1 MRERGFEMEASGQTL
16 ATLCAAVPV
25 ALLAAGAA
33 VGAVRQR
40 YAGGRASDQLA
51 LVAGAL
57 WWGGSAIGLF
67 ALLAFVLILVV
78 LLGGSTS
85 PDGPPPDGADF
96 RRVVAAAALLAVV
109 LTARDLRHILHRT
122 GLAAERA
129 VSLPPGK
136 VSRFSLL
143 LSAVTL
149 GPAQIGT
156 VGRNSAY
163 LGAFAGPLFLGFA
176 SGGLVGHAMET
187 APAAVPL
194 DVFLG
199 FWLGPFT
206 LEALARPHR
215 PREAAA
221 LCLIGGNGGLL
232 AVGAALAIAASAEN
246 SVRPASTA
254 LVAMTLPLT
263 WSAALAAAGFAL
275 RRIAVTG
282 LTSNQPN

>member
-1 MRERGFEMEASGQTL
+1 MEASGQTL
-16 ATLCAAVPV
+16 TTVCAAVPAV
-25 ALLAAGAA
+25 LLAAGAA
-33 VGAVRQR
+33 GGAVRRR
-40 YAGGRASDQLA
+40 YAGGRASEQVA
-51 LVAGAL
+51 LLAGAL

-67 ALLAFVLILVV
+67 ALLAFVLVLVV
-78 LLGGSTS
+78 LFGGPSS
-85 PDGPPPDGADF
+85 PDGPPPDREDF
-96 RRVVAAAALLAVV
+96 QRVVAAAALLAVV

-122 GLAAERA
+122 ALAAERA
-129 VSLPPGK
+129 AAATPGK
-136 VSRFSLL
+136 ASQFSLL

-149 GPAQIGT
+149 GPEQIGT

-221 LCLIGGNGGLL
+221 LCLIGGIGGLL
-232 AVGAALAIAASAEN
+232 TVGATLAVATSAGD
-246 SVRPASTA
+246 SVRSDSSA
-254 LVAMTLPLT
+254 LVAMTLPLA
-263 WSAALAAAGFAL
+263 WSAALTAAGLAL
-275 RRIAVTG
+275 RRVAVAG
-282 LTSNQPN
+282 PTSHSAITAN